1 MKLEGTKEFEAPR
14 DVVWSVI
21 NDPSKMAK
29 TMPGVESFEIA
40 DDTHWSA
47 KVKVPLGLGGL
58 KMSIAFD
65 EARGAA
71 ARVRLAEREGHR
83 GRRADEHDDVVHA
96 ER

>member
-47 KVKVPLGLGGL
+47 KVKVPLGLGVH
-58 KMSIAFD
+58 